1 MQPGRAV
8 NPNARSGTSVAFRP
22 LPAVRRATLRLF
34 PEMMVQPRPL
44 GAGPGTQSEERPRD
58 SASTP
63 TDRDRYGPTTRR
75 LYDSMSIADL
85 KPVRRARPLHAVRA
99 AHSCRLDYSFACL

>member
-1 MQPGRAV
+1 
-8 NPNARSGTSVAFRP
+8 
-22 LPAVRRATLRLF
+22 
-34 PEMMVQPRPL
+34 MMVQPRPL
-44 GAGPGTQSEERPRD
+44 GAGPATQSEARPRD

-75 LYDSMSIADL
+75 PYDSMSIADL

-99 AHSCRLDYSFACL
+99 AHSCRLDYSFMGCLSLKLINFCGRYRIVPGRKTSFPDGF